1 MAVRKNRIKR
11 IHSSRNNQE
20 LEERYNQWAKD
31 YDTDLKQEFEWQGPQ
46 RTAEI
51 FVKHVPKGARILD
64 AGAGT
69 GLVGRVLFALDYRNL
84 IAMDLSRGML
94 KEARKTKVYSKL
106 HQMVMGESL
115 NFPTDSFDA
124 VVSVGVLTLGHAPAS
139 SFDELIRV
147 TCPGGY
153 IIFTLLPEVYEN
165 NGFKEKQSA
174 LESDGQWKLIEVSEP
189 YQALPMGEPDKYHR
203 VWVYQIT

>member
-11 IHSSRNNQE
+11 IHSSSNNQE
-20 LEERYNQWAKD
+20 LEERYDQWAKD
-31 YDTDLKQEFEWQGPQ
+31 YDADLKQEFEWQGPQ
-46 RTAEI
+46 RAAEI
-51 FVKHVPKGARILD
+51 FVKHVPKGAKILD

-69 GLVGRVLFALDYRNL
+69 GLVGRALFALGYRNL

-94 KEARKTKVYSKL
+94 EEARTTKVYIEL
-106 HQMVMGESL
+106 HQMVMGGPL
-115 NFPTDSFDA
+115 NFPTDSFGA

-165 NGFKEKQSA
+165 NGFREKQSA
-174 LESDGQWKLIEVSEP
+174 LESSGKWKLVEVSEP

>member
-1 MAVRKNRIKR
+1 VRKNRIKR

-69 GLVGRVLFALDYRNL
+69 GLVGRALFALDYRNL

-94 KEARKTKVYSKL
+94 KDTEIFLYY
-106 HQMVMGESL
+106 E
-115 NFPTDSFDA
+115 
-124 VVSVGVLTLGHAPAS
+124 LTS
-139 SFDELIRV
+139 I
-147 TCPGGY
+147 
-153 IIFTLLPEVYEN
+153 
-165 NGFKEKQSA
+165 
-174 LESDGQWKLIEVSEP
+174 
-189 YQALPMGEPDKYHR
+189 
-203 VWVYQIT
+203 

>member
-1 MAVRKNRIKR
+1 MRKNRIKR

-31 YDTDLKQEFEWQGPQ
+31 YDADLKQKFDWQGPQ

-69 GLVGRVLFALDYRNL
+69 GLVGRALCALGYRNL
-84 IAMDLSRGML
+84 IAMDLSHGML
-94 KEARKTKVYSKL
+94 EEARKTKVYIEL

-165 NGFKEKQSA
+165 NGFREKQST
-174 LESDGQWKLIEVSEP
+174 LESSDKWKLVEVSES